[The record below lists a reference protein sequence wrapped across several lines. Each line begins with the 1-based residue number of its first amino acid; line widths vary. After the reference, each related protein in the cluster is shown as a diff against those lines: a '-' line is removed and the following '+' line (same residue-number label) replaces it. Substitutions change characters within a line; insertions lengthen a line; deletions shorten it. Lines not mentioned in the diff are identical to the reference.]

1 MNEEVKEILFQLEI
15 VARKHTIKVLDD
27 GNIETMPASVVDEL
41 RLNNYS
47 AKILLNYITN
57 LQKEKEKLKH
67 ELKSKPDNE
76 ITLETKDG
84 QIMTIIQSERI
95 DMQEKLNK
103 SLNNAIEKYL
113 DYKQRNEKAIEYI
126 ENHTENIDRGRYY
139 EDYVET
145 YDLLNILQGGDDND

>member
-1 MNEEVKEILFQLEI
+1 MIKEIKEILNCIDNNVKNYYVGTNGCLYQDLTKEQLLL
-15 VARKHTIKVLDD
+15 IK
-27 GNIETMPASVVDEL
+27 
-41 RLNNYS
+41 
-47 AKILLNYITN
+47 NYITN
-57 LQKEKEKLKH
+57 LQKENEKLKR

-126 ENHTENIDRGRYY
+126 KNNKDKEIATYGDDYDYETCLFKEDID
-139 EDYVET
+139 
-145 YDLLNILQGGDDND
+145 DLLNILKGGDE